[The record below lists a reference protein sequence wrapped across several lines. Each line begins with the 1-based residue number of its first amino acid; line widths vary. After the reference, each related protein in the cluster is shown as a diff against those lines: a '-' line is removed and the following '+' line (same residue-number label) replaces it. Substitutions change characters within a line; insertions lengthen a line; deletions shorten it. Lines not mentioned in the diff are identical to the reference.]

1 MSVPPRR
8 EAAQDV
14 LDASSRRGPAP
25 GATALAA
32 AARALLAVVRDGG
45 CTAETALQSL
55 QIPPHERAAVRAILS
70 GTLRWYLRLAPMVDG
85 LLQPGQR
92 MHELV
97 RAALTVALH
106 QIEYSRAPP
115 ASAVNIAVDAVRLL
129 GHEGAAGFANALLR
143 KFLREREA
151 LAERLDRS
159 EPARFAHPRWL
170 LKALR
175 SAWPND
181 VERIVAANNEQPPMT
196 LRVNLARGTRE
207 AALAQFAAAGMQAEP
222 GFGAAAIVLS
232 QPLDVNALPGFAEG
246 LLSVQDAGAQCA
258 AGLLDAQPGERVLDA
273 CAAPGGKTGHILERC
288 AGQLDLTAVDSDPAR
303 LERVRA
309 NLDRIG
315 YSATLIAAD
324 LRDAAS
330 AAGWWDGRPYDRILL
345 DAPCSGTG
353 VIRRHPD
360 IKLLRRPDDIAGFNS
375 TQYALLERCAILL
388 KPGGRLV
395 YATCSILPA
404 ENQELV
410 ERFLRRHT
418 EFKRTEDDLQ
428 LLPRPR
434 IAGPRAL
441 TDGFYYA
448 CLVKGVAP

>member
-1 MSVPPRR
+1 MSVPPER
-8 EAAQDV
+8 EKAPAAA
-14 LDASSRRGPAP
+14 DAGSRHGFAP
-25 GATALAA
+25 GATVLAA
-32 AARALLAVVRDGG
+32 AARALLAVVREGG
-45 CTAETALQSL
+45 CTAENALQSL
-55 QIPPHERAAVRAILS
+55 QIPPDERGAVRAILS

-92 MHELV
+92 MPDAV

-106 QIEYSRAPP
+106 QIEYSRAPA
-115 ASAVNIAVDAVRLL
+115 ASVVNIAVDAVRLL

-143 KFLREREA
+143 KFLRERAA

-170 LKALR
+170 LKAIR
-175 SAWPND
+175 TAWPND
-181 VERIVAANNEQPPMT
+181 LERIVAANNEQPPMT
-196 LRVNLARGTRE
+196 LRVNLARITRE
-207 AALAQFAAAGMQAEP
+207 AVLEQLAAAGIQAEP
-222 GFGAAAIVLS
+222 GFGATALVLS
-232 QPLDVNALPGFAEG
+232 QALDVNALPGFAAG

-288 AGQLDLTAVDSDPAR
+288 AGELDLTALDSDPAR

-315 YSATLIAAD
+315 HAATLIAAD
-324 LRDAAS
+324 LNAD
-330 AAGWWDGRPYDRILL
+330 GWWDRRPYDRILL

-360 IKLLRRPDDIAGFNS
+360 IKLLRRPDDIPGFTT
-375 TQYALLERCAILL
+375 TQYALLERCATLL

-418 EFKRTEDDLQ
+418 GFKRTEDDLQ

-434 IAGPRAL
+434 AQGSRAL